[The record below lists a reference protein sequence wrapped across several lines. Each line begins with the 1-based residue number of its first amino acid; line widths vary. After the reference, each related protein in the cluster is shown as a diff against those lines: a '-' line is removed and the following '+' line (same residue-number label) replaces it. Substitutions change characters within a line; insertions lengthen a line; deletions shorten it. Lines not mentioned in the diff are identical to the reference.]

1 MICLRHFIAEDI
13 PALQKV
19 YPDMTEQEVR
29 DMLQQWHEMKYNGRY
44 FEMFAVLSGSEVV
57 GEISLYEHSKSAV
70 SIGPTI
76 YEPYRQKGYGKE
88 AVKLAICRAREKG
101 FRIIIQQVRTDNA
114 ASIALHNSL
123 GFEIDGHGY
132 IYMNR
137 KEQPCYLFLMAI

>member
-13 PALQKV
+13 PALRKA
-19 YPDMTEQEVR
+19 YPDMTEKELL
-29 DMLQQWHEMKYNGRY
+29 DMLQEWHEMKYNGRY
-44 FEMFAVLSGSEVV
+44 FEMFAVLSGNEIV

-101 FRIIIQQVRTDNA
+101 FRIIIQQVRTDNT

-123 GFEIDGHGY
+123 GFEIDRHGY
-132 IYMNR
+132 IYKNR
-137 KEQPCYLFLMAI
+137 KDQPCYLFLMAI